1 MALMDWLYVVD
12 QFRVYT
18 KTYKSEYDFLEAE
31 ETKVSF
37 RFNLLLFYIQN
48 FCVLTKIYIVE
59 IFEEE
64 QSNQL
69 KLNIPRHFW

>member
-1 MALMDWLYVVD
+1 MDWFDVVN
-12 QFRVYT
+12 QFRVYI
-18 KTYKSEYDFLEAE
+18 KNCKSEFGFLEAE

-37 RFNLLLFYIQN
+37 RFNLLLFYIQM

-59 IFEEE
+59 IFKEK

-69 KLNIPRHFW
+69 KLNIPPQFW